1 MTPLFAMPA
10 CDSWQVPGGILLYSR
25 HNGAKIVVSQE
36 VASVVQRCD
45 RFLSLEEHA
54 QRLMA
59 LYPALGEQP
68 DSVRQVLESLRSV
81 GVLVPSEAAWDGSSP
96 TEGGPQAA
104 DKPSICITTRDRP
117 DLVRRLFES
126 LLRQVRLSR
135 FRCIYL
141 IDDSRDPGSVRENAE
156 AVESFRVVSP
166 VDAIHVGPAQQR
178 TLTAALSEAV
188 PEVAE
193 ALACLLDPGWWGEVP
208 TYGRA
213 RNLALLVTA
222 GQRCLMLDDDVLCEA
237 WRSPGEQTGL
247 AFWGNREADFLK
259 GPADLQRFVPLDE
272 DPLSA
277 QIACLGSPLDAALRK
292 LGHHDKGPDLLRD
305 APAELL
311 GRVAGDSPILVTQCG
326 TLGDPGTED
335 NSWLAMLDQASVRR
349 LLDHPGG
356 VPAAFASRQV
366 WLGYPVPTFTDM
378 ANMSQLTGLDNR
390 QLLPPYLSGLRGEDR
405 LFGTVTGYLH
415 PRGLVLDYPWAI
427 AHRPQPER
435 SGNPQGDI
443 GIPRGGLNLLDD
455 WLMERL
461 PTSVS
466 GTPASR
472 LLLLAGQLGV
482 LAEHSDSDLRSDFG
496 RLLTASQV
504 ERLQRIDAQLQATGG
519 ASADWSAW
527 LSRNREALWQALQEA
542 PTPTAS
548 PLVPAGT
555 SETTIWSALR
565 NTAGAYSKLL
575 QHWQALRSAATEV
588 SLER

>member
-1 MTPLFAMPA
+1 MTPRFAMPA

-45 RFLSLEEHA
+45 RFLTLEEHA
-54 QRLMA
+54 RRLMA
-59 LYPALGEQP
+59 LYPALAEQP
-68 DSVRQVLESLRSV
+68 DSVRQVLESLRSA
-81 GVLVPSEAAWDGSSP
+81 GVLVAAEALCDDGAQP
-96 TEGGPQAA
+96 AVEPRPA

-156 AVESFRVVSP
+156 ALEAFRVVSP
-166 VDAIHVGPAQQR
+166 VDAVHVGPERQR
-178 TLTAALSEAV
+178 ALSAALNDAV
-188 PEVAE
+188 PGA
-193 ALACLLDPGWWGEVP
+193 APGLAALLDPTWWGGLP

-213 RNLALLVTA
+213 RNLALLLTA

-237 WRSPGEQTGL
+237 WHSPGGRTGL
-247 AFWGNREADFLK
+247 AFWGEREADFLS
-259 GPADLQRFVPLDE
+259 GAADLQRFAPLGE

-277 QIACLGSPLDAALRK
+277 QIACLGASLDESLRK
-292 LGHHDKGPDLLRD
+292 LGHDGMSPELLAD
-305 APAELL
+305 APVELL
-311 GRVAGDSPILVTQCG
+311 GRVSGDSPILVTQCG

-335 NSWLAMLDQASVRR
+335 NSWLALLEAGSVRR

-356 VPAAFASRQV
+356 LQAAFASRQV

-390 QLLPPYLSGLRGEDR
+390 ELLPPYLSGMRGEDR

-427 AHRPQPER
+427 AHRPEPAR
-435 SGNPQGDI
+435 PGNPRGDI
-443 GIPRGGLNLLDD
+443 GVPRGSPAQLDA

-461 PTSVS
+461 PANAS
-466 GTPASR
+466 GTPEAR
-472 LLLLAGQLGV
+472 LALLAGELGV
-482 LAEHSDSDLRSDFG
+482 LAEQSDRDLRRDFG
-496 RLLTASQV
+496 RLLTTAQV
-504 ERLQRIDAQLQATGG
+504 ERLRRIDAQLQATGG
-519 ASADWSAW
+519 AHADWAAW
-527 LSRNREALWQALQEA
+527 LTRHREALWQALQEV
-542 PTPTAS
+542 PSPTAS
-548 PLVPAGT
+548 PQAPAAGDE
-555 SETTIWSALR
+555 STIWSALR
-565 NTAGAYSKLL
+565 DTAGAYATLL
-575 QHWQALRSAATEV
+575 QHWPALRVAAGE
-588 SLER
+588 LGHEH